1 MKGNYMDL
9 STTYMGMKLKNPV
22 VPSASP
28 LSKDLGNIR
37 RMEDAGASAIVM
49 YSLFEEQITHESMQ
63 MYYHMTHGTESFSE
77 ALSYFVD
84 MQKYNHG
91 PEEYLEHIRRAREA
105 VNIPIIASLNGASNS
120 GWVQYAKKIQET
132 GVHGLELNMY
142 YVAADPNE
150 TSEHLEERYLN
161 IVHSIKNLK
170 IPIAVKLSP
179 FFTSFSHMAKRLD
192 EAGAIALVLFN
203 RFYQPD
209 IDLEKL
215 EVVPNVKLSTP
226 QAMRL
231 PLRWVAILHGKIK
244 ASLAATGGIH
254 MHLDAIKMLMAGA
267 DITMVCST
275 LLQNGIGRISEMIRG
290 MEEWMKE
297 HEYES
302 VEQMKGSMSQKSVAD
317 PASFERANYM
327 KALSTYTLTDDL
339 LYHN

>member
-1 MKGNYMDL
+1 MDL

-91 PEEYLEHIRRAREA
+91 PEEYLEHLRRARQA
-105 VNIPIIASLNGASNS
+105 VNIPIIASLNGASNN
-120 GWVQYAKKIQET
+120 GWVQYAKQIQET
-132 GVHGLELNMY
+132 GVDGLELNMY
-142 YVAADPNE
+142 YVAADANE
-150 TSEHLEERYLN
+150 TSEHLEERYLS
-161 IVHSIKNLK
+161 IVRSIKNLK
-170 IPIAVKLSP
+170 IPISVKLSP
-179 FFTSFSHMAKRLD
+179 FFTSLSHMARELD
-192 EAGAIALVLFN
+192 DAGANALVLFN

-231 PLRWVAILHGKIK
+231 PLRWVAILHGRIK

-254 MHLDAIKMLMAGA
+254 THEDALKMLMAGA

-275 LLQNGIGRISEMIRG
+275 LLQNGIGRISEILRG
-290 MEEWMKE
+290 MENWMKE

-327 KALSTYTLTDDL
+327 KALSTYVLTDDL